1 MDKLIY
7 GVQVKRISESGK
19 QKTYIFFVSAKD
31 NKILECIEKGEK
43 TIERIELA
51 KITQINFGNK
61 RGNFSSLN
69 SKTLLKCNSDFCVS
83 IFLNAQS
90 IDLLFSDV
98 NELNQ
103 FCFGLSSLWQNEIE
117 EDANL

>member
-7 GVQVKRISESGK
+7 GVEVKKISQTGK
-19 QKTYIFFVSAKD
+19 QKTFLFFVSDRD
-31 NKILECIEKGEK
+31 NK
-43 TIERIELA
+43 TIEYVEKGGRVIEKIELV

-61 RGNFSSLN
+61 RGNFSKLD
-69 SKTLLKCNSDFCVS
+69 SKIISNYNSDLCMS
-83 IFLNAQS
+83 IFVNAQS
-90 IDLLFSDV
+90 IDLIFNDI

-103 FCFGLSSLWQNEIE
+103 FCFGISCLWQNEIT